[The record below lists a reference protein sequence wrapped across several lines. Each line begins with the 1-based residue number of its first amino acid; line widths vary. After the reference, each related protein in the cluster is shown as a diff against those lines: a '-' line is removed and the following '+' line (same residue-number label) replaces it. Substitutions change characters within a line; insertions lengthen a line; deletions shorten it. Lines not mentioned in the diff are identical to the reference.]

1 MVTKMRGAVLFLQ
14 EGRLR
19 ERTPAQISQKPPKEV
34 KPKPMDRITD
44 VAIFKVRAK
53 PGLVPPSGFFCLFP
67 PRLLAS
73 LLFLRTDKVYVP
85 SRGTQRGVSRATSPW
100 WEEDE
105 VGLNGMTQT
114 KGGHFSLETSSA
126 VATGQ
131 VYVDRADWPLF
142 T

>member
-67 PRLLAS
+67 PKIISIIVIFKDRQGLCSFKGNPEGCEQGNLT
-73 LLFLRTDKVYVP
+73 L
-85 SRGTQRGVSRATSPW
+85 
-100 WEEDE
+100 
-105 VGLNGMTQT
+105 VG
-114 KGGHFSLETSSA
+114 GG
-126 VATGQ
+126 
-131 VYVDRADWPLF
+131 
-142 T
+142 